1 MNMILNNTLLS
12 KQNIFFSFS
21 ALLKDRYVPCQMMPN
36 PLLVSLR
43 FSISDIAARLADV
56 KDVHVER

>member
-1 MNMILNNTLLS
+1 M
-12 KQNIFFSFS
+12 
-21 ALLKDRYVPCQMMPN
+21 PCQMMPN

-43 FSISDIAARLADV
+43 FSISDIAAILADV